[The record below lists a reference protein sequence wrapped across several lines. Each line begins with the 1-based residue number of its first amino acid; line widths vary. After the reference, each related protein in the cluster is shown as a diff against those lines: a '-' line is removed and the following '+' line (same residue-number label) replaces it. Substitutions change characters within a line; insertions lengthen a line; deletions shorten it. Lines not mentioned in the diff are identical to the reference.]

1 MKKLLSLFLA
11 IISVLLMLPMNAFAD
26 QDDFYTVTFP
36 SNEGDTTFYLV
47 GQHDTGDVSNSLQI
61 RNNGNTD
68 TPKLTF
74 ALENGEYIKIDE
86 VSGDYMPAAEF
97 DLNGNVIPDKNKR
110 IRVYMSAPTDLPVGN
125 YSDRLIV
132 TEEGTGIEHSI
143 DVMLR
148 VIKRNIQVNC
158 KINNAQKYEG
168 MDDPEFTYEITSCS
182 EPSYDPVVV
191 GDFVRDEGE
200 EPGDY
205 VIRMENARVENDISD
220 DTKTVQLKIT
230 NGWLFIDPISESY
243 SSDVL
248 DIGGLTDG
256 WFNDKPVIIT
266 PKVDCEYDLIS
277 IDGENWVE
285 SVEIYEEGKS
295 IKTYTLYLKNSY
307 TNKVTYS
314 DIVLKFDNVTEPE
327 CSIEIKD
334 NYIYISPTMKNLKE
348 AAYRIDDGEEKML
361 SMLTS
366 PISMSAGIHDYTVIL
381 IDCEGNRSEI
391 LFEDVASF
399 AYFRFDAYDENGY
412 ISTYEVSVRY
422 GEYFV
427 FPEDC
432 YPPEALTIVG
442 WIDENG
448 NELEFSFPVTEEL
461 FDMNYIKLRPIL
473 AYPLPEEL
481 IAYQPPEYLE
491 YADLMKIKEVLKAIE
506 AFRKEENYY
515 YVTEVDEAVLT
526 AYEDMLYGVL
536 STVERVYRDVK
547 DNDWYAESV
556 NYCFGQ
562 GIMTGVGDHR
572 FAPQT
577 ELNRAMF
584 AMILWNMEG
593 KPAPE
598 GGSYYTDVRD
608 GSWFTEAVNWAHE
621 SGIVAGMGNGRFD
634 PGGKLTRE
642 QLAAMMYRYTE
653 YKGRKVTLRADL
665 SDYADKN
672 KISDW
677 AYESMSWAVAKKLI
691 SGRTETT
698 LAPKGTAT
706 RAETAQ
712 IVYNYKR

>member
-1 MKKLLSLFLA
+1 MKKFISLFLA

-26 QDDFYTVTFP
+26 QDGFYTVTFP
-36 SNEGDTTFYLV
+36 SNEGDTTFFLA
-47 GQHDTGDVSNSLQI
+47 GQHGTGDVSNYVEL
-61 RNNGNTD
+61 RNKGNID

-74 ALENGEYIKIDE
+74 ALEKGEYVRIDE
-86 VSGDYMPAAEF
+86 VSGDYMPAADF
-97 DLNGNVIPDKNKR
+97 TVNGGAIYDKDKNIR
-110 IRVYMSAPTDLPVGN
+110 IYLSAPTDLPVGD
-125 YSDRLIV
+125 YPDKLIV

-143 DVMLR
+143 DVMFR
-148 VIKRNIQVNC
+148 VTKIKIQVNC
-158 KINNAQKYEG
+158 KINNAQKYVG
-168 MDDPEFTYEITSCS
+168 MADPEFTYEITSCS
-182 EPSYDPVVV
+182 EPSYDPVII
-191 GDFVRDEGE
+191 GDFVRDKGE

-205 VIRMENARVENDISD
+205 IIRMENARIENDISD

-230 NGWLFIDPISESY
+230 NGWLFIDPISGSY
-243 SSDVL
+243 YDEVL
-248 DIGGLTDG
+248 DIDGLIDG
-256 WFNDKPVIIT
+256 WFNDKPVTVT
-266 PKVDCEYDLIS
+266 PKADCEYDLIS

-285 SVEIYEEGKS
+285 SVDIYEEGKS

-334 NYIYISPTMKNLKE
+334 NHIYISPTMKNLE
-348 AAYRIDDGEEKML
+348 SVVYRIDNREEKTM
-361 SMLTS
+361 SSATS
-366 PISMSAGIHDYTVIL
+366 PIFMDAGIHDYTIIL
-381 IDCEGNRSEI
+381 IDCEGNRSEF
-391 LFEDVASF
+391 LFEDIASLI
-399 AYFRFDAYDENGY
+399 RFHFPICDEYGNSSGCDLDL
-412 ISTYEVSVRY
+412 RY

-427 FPEDC
+427 FPEGY
-432 YPPEALTIVG
+432 YPPTSLTING

-448 NELEFSFPVTEEL
+448 NELEYSFLVTDEI
-461 FDMNYIKLRPIL
+461 FNTYVMNLKWIL
-473 AYPLPEEL
+473 VYHIPASL
-481 IAYQPPEYLE
+481 IEYQPPEYLE
-491 YADLMKIKEVLKAIE
+491 HADLIKIKECIKAIE
-506 AFRKEENYY
+506 AFREEENYY
-515 YVTEVDEAVLT
+515 YITEEDESVLSD
-526 AYEDMLYGVL
+526 YEDMLYGVL

-562 GIMTGVGDHR
+562 GIMTGVGDHH
-572 FAPQT
+572 FVPQT

-593 KPAPE
+593 KPAPN
-598 GGSYYTDVRD
+598 GSSYYTDVRD

-621 SGIVAGMGNGRFD
+621 SGIVAGIGNGRFD
-634 PGGKLTRE
+634 PSGKLTRE

-665 SDYADKN
+665 SGYADEA

-691 SGRTETT
+691 SGRSEIT

-712 IVYNYKR
+712 IIYNYKR